1 MGLYIWGGTYE
12 SHKRVPPGLS
22 CLSPPSGLCGL
33 GGCPPN
39 LTSHLLPQLQSAGAP
54 APLGGALQ
62 VCWEPQADH
71 RRCQAGLQAQLH
83 CDLREPLPWV
93 PWHPLSRAPFLPAP
107 WTLFPVPLS
116 WPHTGCSRGGFS
128 CPNWENRA
136 RGMVSAGVEA
146 WRFFCPRDISGLTK
160 QPPSLPQPGL

>member
-93 PWHPLSRAPFLPAP
+93 PWHPLSRAPFVLASGSYQEGTGKSGCFAMWKHPRGHVWNVVVSP
-107 WTLFPVPLS
+107 EERGRVKSTVLS
-116 WPHTGCSRGGFS
+116 
-128 CPNWENRA
+128 
-136 RGMVSAGVEA
+136 
-146 WRFFCPRDISGLTK
+146 
-160 QPPSLPQPGL
+160 